1 MIPPLI
7 VESALDL
14 GIDLIAITDHNAS
27 ANVHAV
33 QQAALHTPLAVLP
46 GMELQTVEE
55 VHCLCLFDGLDQLDH
70 FQEIISKSL
79 PPIHNQP
86 EHFGEQFV
94 VDESGEFICRED
106 QLLIVS
112 SNLSINQAFHV
123 VDSLGGILIPAHVN
137 RKAFG
142 LIEILGFVPPDLP
155 FDALEI
161 SRHLS
166 VPEAYRMF
174 PQITPFP
181 LIRSGDVHRLEEFLG
196 ANHFTMMAPTI
207 SELKMA
213 MRNMEGR
220 SLTVS

>member
-1 MIPPLI
+1 MGWINWIIP
-7 VESALDL
+7 
-14 GIDLIAITDHNAS
+14 G
-27 ANVHAV
+27 
-33 QQAALHTPLAVLP
+33 
-46 GMELQTVEE
+46 
-55 VHCLCLFDGLDQLDH
+55 
-70 FQEIISKSL
+70 IISKSL

-142 LIEILGFVPPDLP
+142 LIEILGFVPQDIP

-161 SRHLS
+161 SRHLTVS
-166 VPEAYRMF
+166 EAYHSFRNHSL
-174 PQITPFP
+174 PSLAQRRCSSSGGISGCQP
-181 LIRSGDVHRLEEFLG
+181 LHNDGTH
-196 ANHFTMMAPTI
+196 HFRT
-207 SELKMA
+207 
-213 MRNMEGR
+213 
-220 SLTVS
+220 

>member
-27 ANVHAV
+27 ANVRAV
-33 QQAALHTPLAVLP
+33 QEAALHTPLSVLP

-55 VHCLCLFDGLDQLDH
+55 VHCLCLFDKLEQLDH
-70 FQEIISKSL
+70 FQEFVSRSL

-94 VDESGEFICRED
+94 VDESGEFIRREE

-112 SNLSINQAFHV
+112 SNLSINQAFHAV
-123 VDSLGGILIPAHVN
+123 ESLGGMLIPAHVN

-142 LIEILGFVPPDLP
+142 LIEILGFVPQDIS

-166 VPEAYRMF
+166 VPEAYHSF

-196 ANHFTMMAPTI
+196 ANYFTMMTPTI

-213 MRNMEGR
+213 MRNLGGR
-220 SLTVS
+220 SLIVT